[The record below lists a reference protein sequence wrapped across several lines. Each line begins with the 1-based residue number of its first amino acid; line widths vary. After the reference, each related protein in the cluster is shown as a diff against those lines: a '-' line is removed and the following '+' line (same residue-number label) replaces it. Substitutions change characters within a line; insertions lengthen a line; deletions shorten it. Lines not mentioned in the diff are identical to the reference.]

1 VPAALHQSIKG
12 ARACHAVPSRDSP
25 TEGDSCEFSS
35 HFYFS
40 PCFLTAAFFNE
51 ICYSIHEVACLP
63 SVDEVDKSLLLSSH
77 AHESIEEDGDG
88 EFPLL
93 FISPHSTLFLTAFF
107 PIKLLSLRPA
117 GCLPS
122 VYKSNKCSYCH
133 HLFACRME
141 KAVTVSSPLIFI
153 PTLWHFSQ
161 TQFNYYSVSC
171 AGCPPAVNR
180 GNKGLLPP
188 SPPMRCVEKVFQM
201 FSHSIVFSQIVIQ

>member
-1 VPAALHQSIKG
+1 
-12 ARACHAVPSRDSP
+12 
-25 TEGDSCEFSS
+25 
-35 HFYFS
+35 
-40 PCFLTAAFFNE
+40 
-51 ICYSIHEVACLP
+51 
-63 SVDEVDKSLLLSSH
+63 LLSSH

-133 HLFACRME
+133 HLSACRME

-153 PTLWHFSQ
+153 PTLCFLKPNLITIQSLCTSPSLSQSREQGPATTIPTREVCGEGGDIEFPFFFFTISNDFSQ
-161 TQFNYYSVSC
+161 YF
-171 AGCPPAVNR
+171 
-180 GNKGLLPP
+180 
-188 SPPMRCVEKVFQM
+188 FQ
-201 FSHSIVFSQIVIQ
+201 